1 MLCLII
7 PNACFK
13 YKAKYITFDEAKIVM
28 KKKNNIEPGK
38 ILKVEKNSFQV
49 TCDDSIIKINKKNQK

>member
-1 MLCLII
+1 
-7 PNACFK
+7 
-13 YKAKYITFDEAKIVM
+13 M

-49 TCDDSIIKINKKNQK
+49 TCDDSIIKIIKIKPKINLKKNLYL